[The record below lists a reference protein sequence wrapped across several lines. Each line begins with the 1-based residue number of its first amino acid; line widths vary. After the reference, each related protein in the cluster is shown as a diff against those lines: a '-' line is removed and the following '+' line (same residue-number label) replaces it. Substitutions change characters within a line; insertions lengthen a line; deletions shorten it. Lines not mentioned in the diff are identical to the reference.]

1 MRHHRLLILLFA
13 ATLLTAAAVA
23 FTSAARA
30 NRFDPTVGI
39 EPIPLWTISRA

>member
-13 ATLLTAAAVA
+13 ATLVTATALA

-39 EPIPLWTISRA
+39 EPGPLWTISRA